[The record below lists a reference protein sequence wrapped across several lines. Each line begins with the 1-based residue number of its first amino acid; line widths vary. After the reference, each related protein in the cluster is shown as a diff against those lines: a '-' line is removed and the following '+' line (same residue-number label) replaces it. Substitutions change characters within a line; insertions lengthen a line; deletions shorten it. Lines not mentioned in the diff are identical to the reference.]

1 MPKGFG
7 YGGESANQERSNL
20 LKDNPVA
27 RTAGGDRPWISRH
40 YKSTMRSAK
49 PSPMNDGHLD
59 SETSP
64 NQFNQELV
72 NEANKPGSTMTKI
85 LKKKF

>member
-27 RTAGGDRPWISRH
+27 REYD
-40 YKSTMRSAK
+40 
-49 PSPMNDGHLD
+49 
-59 SETSP
+59 ETFSII
-64 NQFNQELV
+64 NV
-72 NEANKPGSTMTKI
+72 AIKRRT
-85 LKKKF
+85 